1 MDTNPTQNL
10 IDNTVSALSDG
21 GVTSIVPT
29 DGPLLIDY
37 WIDVLAEA
45 PQSRQLRTSLQEL
58 RSQLE
63 SGSPDAMTVRT
74 IMLDLSDQLSV
85 VTQNA
90 PPELRDQL
98 RPLAEAVHVFAVS
111 L

>member
-1 MDTNPTQNL
+1 MDSNPTQDL
-10 IDNTVSALSDG
+10 INNTVSALNDG

-45 PQSRQLRTSLQEL
+45 PQSQQLRISLQEL

-63 SGSPDAMTVRT
+63 SGNPDAVTVRT
-74 IMLDLSDQLSV
+74 IMLDMSDQLSV
-85 VTQNA
+85 VAQNSQ
-90 PPELRDQL
+90 PDIRDQL
-98 RPLAEAVHVFAVS
+98 RPLAEAVHVFAIS